1 MLARSLRAERYSER
15 SLCNV
20 GRNRTALPLGAM
32 LGQEYHTRLMLVS
45 IFYLEDKTL
54 FKEVF
59 LIELA
64 VEQIF

>member
-15 SLCNV
+15 SLCSV

-45 IFYLEDKTL
+45 ILNLKDYTL
-54 FKEVF
+54 FEEVF
-59 LIELA
+59 LIKLA
-64 VEQIF
+64 VI